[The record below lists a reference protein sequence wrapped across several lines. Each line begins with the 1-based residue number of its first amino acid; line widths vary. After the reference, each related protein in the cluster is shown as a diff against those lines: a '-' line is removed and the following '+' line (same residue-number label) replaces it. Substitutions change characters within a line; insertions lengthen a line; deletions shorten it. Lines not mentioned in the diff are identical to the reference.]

1 MPKRF
6 EIFHRSFAQSSE
18 PLTTEKIFDRS
29 RFAKRSWL
37 KGSRARMKKGVY
49 PSPIMKSKRSFID
62 YSLDKRA
69 TLLALF
75 RGVVDACDADPY
87 LMRAAKYHGE
97 KTSRKC
103 PVCKKDG
110 LVELRYTFGDQLG
123 QFSGRIKTE
132 IELLEMENEFGEF
145 AVYIVEVCRDCS
157 WNHLCASYLLGDG
170 SERKP
175 PRKVRTLEDDDWV
188 KG

>member
-1 MPKRF
+1 MQTR
-6 EIFHRSFAQSSE
+6 R
-18 PLTTEKIFDRS
+18 
-29 RFAKRSWL
+29 
-37 KGSRARMKKGVY
+37 G
-49 PSPIMKSKRSFID
+49 FID

-97 KTSRKC
+97 KTERKC

-123 QFSGRIKTE
+123 QFSGRIKNATE
-132 IELLEMENEFGEF
+132 LAEMEKEFGEF
-145 AVYIVEVCRDCS
+145 SVYVVEVCRECS
-157 WNHLCASYLLGDG
+157 WNHLCSTYLLGDG
-170 SERKP
+170 RERKA
-175 PRKVRTLEDDDWV
+175 PRRQRTLEDEDFASL
-188 KG
+188 K

>member
-1 MPKRF
+1 
-6 EIFHRSFAQSSE
+6 
-18 PLTTEKIFDRS
+18 
-29 RFAKRSWL
+29 
-37 KGSRARMKKGVY
+37 
-49 PSPIMKSKRSFID
+49 MKSKRSFID

-110 LVELRYTFGDQLG
+110 LVELR
-123 QFSGRIKTE
+123 
-132 IELLEMENEFGEF
+132 
-145 AVYIVEVCRDCS
+145 
-157 WNHLCASYLLGDG
+157 
-170 SERKP
+170 
-175 PRKVRTLEDDDWV
+175 
-188 KG
+188 

>member
-1 MPKRF
+1 MQTR
-6 EIFHRSFAQSSE
+6 R
-18 PLTTEKIFDRS
+18 
-29 RFAKRSWL
+29 
-37 KGSRARMKKGVY
+37 G
-49 PSPIMKSKRSFID
+49 FID

-97 KTSRKC
+97 KTERKC

-123 QFSGRIKTE
+123 QFSGRIKNGS
-132 IELLEMENEFGEF
+132 ELAEMEKEFGEF
-145 AVYIVEVCRDCS
+145 AVYVVEVCRECS
-157 WNHLCASYLLGDG
+157 WNHLCATYLLGDG
-170 SERKP
+170 RERKA
-175 PRKVRTLEDDDWV
+175 PRRQRTLEDEDFASL
-188 KG
+188 K